1 MLGFEPRSLV
11 SEATALPP
19 RPNHGSNLNI
29 FIYIPVSGS
38 SSTSVIIPTHQS
50 GSGEQ
55 SEDTEQFGGGSLPG
69 TSSLLS
75 EPTLE
80 KIASIVVKKLGKNVP
95 STSSWRTYERSEPTV
110 AVTVPENTNPPIA
123 YDHKIV
129 KTDLNDQKDT
139 EKVLRKVPRKH
150 LSNAIRLLE
159 SFEER
164 SDELT
169 YDCTGTIYI
178 DQESIPN
185 SNIFELMPYL
195 FKKQSTK
202 LPGFQDF
209 VHKIVEMGLEH
220 LIAYRPKE
228 VRLISNT
235 ASQSTKNPKSNTPWW
250 YLGP

>member
-1 MLGFEPRSLV
+1 M
-11 SEATALPP
+11 
-19 RPNHGSNLNI
+19 
-29 FIYIPVSGS
+29 
-38 SSTSVIIPTHQS
+38 
-50 GSGEQ
+50 
-55 SEDTEQFGGGSLPG
+55 PG

-80 KIASIVVKKLGKNVP
+80 KIASIVVKKLGQNVP
-95 STSSWRTYERSEPTV
+95 STSSFRPVINSWRTYERSEPTV

-169 YDCTGTIYI
+169 YDCNGTIYI

-185 SNIFELMPYL
+185 SNIFLLMPHL

>member
-1 MLGFEPRSLV
+1 ML
-11 SEATALPP
+11 
-19 RPNHGSNLNI
+19 N
-29 FIYIPVSGS
+29 
-38 SSTSVIIPTHQS
+38 
-50 GSGEQ
+50 
-55 SEDTEQFGGGSLPG
+55 
-69 TSSLLS
+69 

-80 KIASIVVKKLGKNVP
+80 KIASIVAKKLEVAST
-95 STSSWRTYERSEPTV
+95 STSSFRPIINTWRTYERSEPTV

-123 YDHKIV
+123 YDHRIV

-139 EKVLRKVPRKH
+139 EKVLRKVPRKN

-185 SNIFELMPYL
+185 SNIFQLMPCL

-209 VHKIVEMGLEH
+209 VHKIVQMGLEH

-228 VRLISNT
+228 VRLISKSTPQT
-235 ASQSTKNPKSNTPWW
+235 AQDSNWW